1 MEQVANLI
9 YFAHINS
16 IGGVETFF
24 YNLAV
29 NYSDRDILVVYR
41 TGDDKQLER
50 LRRLVRVVQFR
61 GQKFKCKRAFFNYNA
76 DIISNVVA
84 DEYIQVIHAD
94 YKAQHLKPMYPKK
107 ITRYVG
113 VSQHVCETFRE
124 VTGFDCELAYP
135 PLVERKPDRV
145 LHLVSATRLT
155 AEKGGWRI
163 KKLARALDDANI
175 PYHWIIFTNA
185 GSSTVSS
192 DSHISVRPPELDI
205 SDFVADADWLVQLS
219 DTEAYCFSV
228 VEALQLGTPV
238 IVTKCQVY
246 GEIGLD
252 DSNSI
257 MIDFDMKDIPI
268 DRIYDRRRGASRR
281 KFKYTPKSD
290 GWSELLIDTPTT
302 YDPDEPTR
310 VKAGMRFSDL
320 ECGVQRD
327 INDEWGTTLSRAD
340 MLMGKGL
347 LQWLAKDDRRL
358 S

>member
-1 MEQVANLI
+1 MEQVTNLI

-76 DIISNVVA
+76 DIVSNVVA

-113 VSQHVCETFRE
+113 VSQHVCDTFKE
-124 VTGFDCELAYP
+124 VTGFDCEVAYP
-135 PLVERKPDRV
+135 PLVERTPERV

-163 KKLARALDDANI
+163 KKLARALGDVGV
-175 PYHWIIFTNA
+175 PYHWIIFTNEGA
-185 GSSTVSS
+185 STVSS
-192 DSHISVRPPELDI
+192 DNHISVRTPELDI

-219 DTEAYCFSV
+219 DTEAYCYSV

-238 IVTKCQVY
+238 IVTRCPVY
-246 GEIGLD
+246 EEIGLNK
-252 DSNSI
+252 SNSI
-257 MIDFDMKDIPI
+257 MLDFDMKNIPI
-268 DRIYDRRRGASRR
+268 ERICTGSRVRNPRRVI
-281 KFKYTPKSD
+281 YTPKAD
-290 GWSELLIDTPTT
+290 GWNELILDTPAT
-302 YDPDEPTR
+302 YRPDAPAR
-310 VKAGMRFSDL
+310 VKAGRMFYDL
-320 ECGVQRD
+320 ECGVDRKVD
-327 INDEWGTTLSRAD
+327 DEWVTTLSRAD
-340 MLMGKGL
+340 MLMGRGL
-347 LQWLAKDDRRL
+347 IQWLREEEESNA
-358 S
+358 